1 MDWSKTQ
8 PTVSVATALVA
19 LLIGIGQ
26 AQAQGIAISSAEV
39 GRMTAAIVNGDA
51 AADNAQRAIDYARQ
65 CARYA
70 GASGAA
76 LAEQA
81 ANAAAIKQAE
91 LRQRVD
97 LLNDVETPYLNRL
110 VSVAVAAKALEI
122 ALDRL
127 VGASGRLS
135 PEYVAALD
143 DVKKKRSFLVQQLP
157 WFDDQQ
163 AQTIRSQQTP
173 VQQSR
178 TDSVLAAVQR
188 MLGTTEFLARPASA
202 VGASARTGGGGGG
215 GGGRVVAGSGGQIS
229 GDFFAQLT
237 TALATIRGRS
247 INIIVRTT
255 RATKTEWQASLARI
269 EAEIDQSTDP
279 IFVLAD
285 DAYAQGAEACA
296 AVATTGFEQEP
307 FAASGSGGGVAAAAI
322 GGGINPE

>member
-26 AQAQGIAISSAEV
+26 AQAQGIAISSDEV

-51 AADNAQRAIDYARQ
+51 AADNAQRAADYARQ

-81 ANAAAIKQAE
+81 ANAAATKQAE
-91 LRQRVD
+91 LRQRVVT
-97 LLNDVETPYLNRL
+97 LNDVETPYLNRL
-110 VSVAVAAKALEI
+110 VSVALAAKALEI
-122 ALDRL
+122 ALDRV
-127 VGASGRLS
+127 VGAGGRLTS
-135 PEYVAALD
+135 ESVATLD
-143 DVKKKRSFLVQQLP
+143 DVTKKRSFLAQQLP

-178 TDSVLAAVQR
+178 TDDVLAAVQR

-202 VGASARTGGGGGG
+202 VEASARTGGGGGG
-215 GGGRVVAGSGGQIS
+215 TRGVAGSGGQIS
-229 GDFFAQLT
+229 GDFFTLLT

-247 INIIVRTT
+247 INIIVDIA

-269 EAEIDQSTDP
+269 EGEIDQSTDP

-285 DAYAQGAEACA
+285 DSYAQGAEACA

-307 FAASGSGGGVAAAAI
+307 FAASSGGGVAAAI
-322 GGGINPE
+322 GGGINPQ